1 MCLCW
6 SPDGRY
12 LVSGGVDGL
21 ILIWD
26 IQQKVMVGKLDN
38 HTGCVHAL
46 VFSRDGEVLASGGVD
61 CTVKI
66 WDFHQLIVDVD
77 YDDIGLHRGHATISD
92 KNYLISDFPTK
103 SSPILHLHFTRRNL
117 LLAIASFENS

>member
-12 LVSGGVDGL
+12 LVSSGVDGL

-46 VFSRDGEVLASGGVD
+46 VFSRDGEVLASGKSILF
-61 CTVKI
+61 CCPLK
-66 WDFHQLIVDVD
+66 LIG
-77 YDDIGLHRGHATISD
+77 IGYLYLHRY
-92 KNYLISDFPTK
+92 K
-103 SSPILHLHFTRRNL
+103 
-117 LLAIASFENS
+117 